1 MIVQLENDCIWLFV
15 LPVARAPFPA
25 MTEYCKGFSPADIA
39 PPTSPQSAWQKIA
52 HSPLIGAEQ
61 LMGIEVEG

>member
-1 MIVQLENDCIWLFV
+1 
-15 LPVARAPFPA
+15 

-39 PPTSPQSAWQKIA
+39 PPACPQSAWQKIA